1 MAPQFGPVGVGPDSR
16 TFAHARLSISA
27 LSLLALHA
35 QEMADVSSVYHIVH
49 SALFFNAYACCAS
62 KLRSPVLPCMI
73 STVCWYL
80 PLW

>member
-49 SALFFNAYACCAS
+49 SALFLMLMRA
-62 KLRSPVLPCMI
+62 VLVNCDLLF
-73 STVCWYL
+73 YL
-80 PLW
+80 L